1 MKKLLT
7 YFSVLIAMLMI
18 PIMASAKDYYLVG
31 NFMSTDGTSSS
42 SINYNNRIFLMKYKG
57 NNQYTFDVPATIT
70 VYSQILVVDGATT
83 QAYGPTSNQT
93 SGPSNDGTI
102 SGSLTTASAKTSNY
116 WQMND
121 RGISSD
127 GMYTYTITV
136 NSSGAPTSWSI
147 KHTRLTRVVYFL
159 PKDGKAQPAY
169 MTRNNTSSSGDNKF
183 FGNVYLNAGQECF
196 VLANIKG
203 ASVWTDS
210 SNPMPTVT
218 KLYKQ
223 GNGGGYAV
231 GNGTNPSH
239 PFGYDDWHKVYPA
252 LSTGFKVTPA
262 GAMTLEYNPSK
273 GQNEKEKY
281 SSNNNIG
288 GEVIRAAGDPM
299 VIIESMKVIGP
310 GVDTD
315 WTLSNARSMT
325 YNETLKCWEITITT
339 TKAAS
344 TDNLFRFVA
353 NDSWSTNWYE
363 DGTSESNKAK
373 IPYDGNGVGHAAT
386 DADPNVVSK
395 TSDAHAT
402 TTRDIIFNRPAGT
415 WTIRFYIET
424 ISSSGGNSFTYN
436 YYYTIDGEENTTPD
450 ATLTPGVDNGI
461 YTFSNYTLGTAME
474 IDVTMS
480 NCTAWQYSVGSGT
493 TPSING
499 SGTIFGDLI
508 YDGTDI
514 YLGSNK
520 IASGTNTVTICIR
533 GKDGSETGATHQYT
547 YTFSP
552 LTPLTINPNGGFYI
566 NKQNVEFT
574 GGTAPYYYTTNGSTP
589 TTSSASTA
597 DGTITLSR
605 PCMLQVIDSE
615 GRTGSA
621 EFDFTY
627 STSEN
632 YSSYMNN
639 VKTEHSTPTG
649 ITVFVKP
656 IENSAPYLKAWN
668 PSNSSDVYLNDV
680 QLTDYKTV
688 NGEKWYY
695 YTFDTS
701 ITSAKVR
708 FDYNGANGWMSGTK
722 TITADSYFVY
732 DKNNC
737 IIVDVTNAANAD
749 DLYDGTSNTVYWAST
764 NSNYYIYI
772 WDGEVSTATHGT
784 MTKIDNVKGYVDNS
798 ETEYNIFK
806 YTSSDEPGKVIFKPN
821 SGTNWTG
828 QTGNLTYSKGKLYST
843 KSIDNPFAMQTYP
856 KPDIDLGLGVTYY
869 TYNKPNG
876 ADYYSIRPD
885 DYTWKLLPNGWTATG
900 YDGTGTAGQYD
911 ETSGQNWNDDAT
923 VMYKHLGS
931 AQISQT
937 IDGLDAT
944 KNYTV
949 QAIVRGVA
957 EPLYLQLNNN
967 TPVSITLTADG
978 SDAKTTINKF
988 GRSEQLVPGD
998 LATGRGWHKIEAT
1011 ATPNASGELTIKIKA
1026 VDADVSDVVVLE
1038 EANTAGHYWTK
1049 APTSETVT
1057 EYDMSDRSK
1066 YNAFSFFDRGA
1077 NLNSIIKADQKTV
1090 IGMSDVND
1098 PYGESGRRHPCN
1110 VVTSNGSTWSTPM
1123 LALTDYAAVITGSE
1137 AKYGNDTKVSQ
1148 HAYGTSFAY
1157 TADKFS
1163 YDRATS
1169 AKMMSTMLPF
1179 ALSNAQV
1186 KSMLGNG
1193 VKTYTLTGV
1202 DKTNLKVTFNETTNN
1217 LAAHTP
1223 FFFLPSEDKSKMALD
1238 ESVSVVA
1245 TSGTSSPSSPA
1256 QGLLGTYK
1264 HISNVGTT
1272 YKNQNFI
1279 PYFFQNGSFV
1289 WAEDGARAKPF
1300 RVIFLLNKGS
1310 EARMLNAIFIDDTI
1324 TGIDGITEN
1333 IQQKAPV
1340 YSIDGK
1346 LVSSD
1351 GDTSRLSKGVY
1362 VKAGKKFIIK

>member
-1 MKKLLT
+1 MKRLLT
-7 YFSVLIAMLMI
+7 YLSVLIAMLMI

-31 NFMSTDGTSSS
+31 NFMSTDGTNSSN
-42 SINYNNRIFLMKYKG
+42 INYNNRIFLMKYKG

-70 VYSQILVVDGATT
+70 VYSQILVVDGSTT

-93 SGPSNDGTI
+93 SGPNNDGTI
-102 SGSLTTASAKTSNY
+102 NGDLTTASAKTNNY
-116 WQMND
+116 WQMSARD
-121 RGISSD
+121 ISSD

-239 PFGYDDWHKVYPA
+239 PSGYDDWHKVYPA

-315 WTLSNARSMT
+315 WTLSNARSMA

-363 DGTSESNKAK
+363 DGTAEGNKAK

-424 ISSSGGNSFTYN
+424 VSSSGGNFFTYN
-436 YYYTIDGEENTTPD
+436 YYYTIDGEESTTPD
-450 ATLTPGVDNGI
+450 ATLTPGVDNGT
-461 YTFSNYTLGTAME
+461 YTFSNYTGTAE
-474 IDVTMS
+474 KIDVTMS
-480 NCTAWQYSVGSGT
+480 NCTAWQYSIGSGI
-493 TPSING
+493 TPNTD
-499 SGTIFGDLI
+499 GTGTVFGDLT

-520 IASGTNTVTICIR
+520 IASSTNTVTICIR

-566 NKQNVEFT
+566 NKQSVEFT

-680 QLTDYKTV
+680 QLTDYETV

-737 IIVDVTNAANAD
+737 IIVDVTNAANAG

-772 WDGEVSTATHGT
+772 WNGEVSTPTHGT

-798 ETEYNIFK
+798 EAEYNIFK

-821 SGTNWTG
+821 SGTNWTE
-828 QTGNLTYSKGKLYST
+828 QTDNLTYSKGKLYST

-900 YDGTGTAGQYD
+900 YDGTGTAGQYN

-923 VMYKHLGS
+923 VKYKHLGS

-949 QAIVRGVA
+949 QAIVRGGAV
-957 EPLYLQLNNN
+957 PLYLQLNNN

-1011 ATPNASGELTIKIKA
+1011 AKPNASGELTIKIKA
-1026 VDADVSDVVVLE
+1026 TDADVSDVVVLE

-1049 APTSETVT
+1049 APTSESVT
-1057 EYDMSDRSK
+1057 EYDMTNRNN
-1066 YNAFSFFDRGA
+1066 YNAFSFFDRGD
-1077 NLNSIIKADQKTV
+1077 NLNSIIMANPKTV
-1090 IGMSDVND
+1090 IGMSASNE
-1098 PYGESGRRHPCN
+1098 PYHASHRRHPAN
-1110 VVTSNGSTWSTPM
+1110 VVVWDGIKWQTPQ
-1123 LALTDYAAVITGSE
+1123 LALTDYGT
-1137 AKYGNDTKVSQ
+1137 NKVSP
-1148 HAYGTSFAY
+1148 HAYGTSFNY
-1157 TADKFS
+1157 TADQFY
-1163 YDRATS
+1163 YDRAVTTN
-1169 AKMMSTMLPF
+1169 KMSTILPF
-1179 ALSNAQV
+1179 ALTNDQLNE
-1186 KSMLGNG
+1186 MLGDG
-1193 VKTYTLTGV
+1193 VKIYTLTSL
-1202 DKTNLKVTFNETTNN
+1202 DATNLKVTFGENTSDM
-1217 LAAHTP
+1217 AAHTP
-1223 FFFLPSEDKSKMALD
+1223 FFFTAPAAMDDITLEDVI
-1238 ESVSVVA
+1238 SVQA
-1245 TSGTSSPSSPA
+1245 TSATTPA
-1256 QGLLGTYK
+1256 EGLYGSYK
-1264 HISNVGTT
+1264 HTSNVGST
-1272 YKNQNFI
+1272 YKALGYI
-1279 PYFFQNGSFV
+1279 PYFFQNNSFV

-1300 RVIFLLNKGS
+1300 RVIFLLYKGN

-1333 IQQKAPV
+1333 IQQNAPV